1 MLIYP
6 FTRPVLFVDLSLYGV
21 RFSYGR
27 PRVCDQKPSSWSHS
41 IHIFKIAFTRVVVSV
56 SDPDQ
61 VRTFVAGSGS
71 YLCGRT
77 DQVRTFVARSGSNL
91 SGRIRFEPL
100 WPDQVRTCVAGSG
113 SDRCGRIRFGP
124 VWPDQ
129 VRTCVAGSG
138 SYLELE

>member
-56 SDPDQ
+56 SHPDQ

-77 DQVRTFVARSGSNL
+77 RFVPLWPGQVRTL
-91 SGRIRFEPL
+91 
-100 WPDQVRTCVAGSG
+100 VAGSG
-113 SDRCGRIRFGP
+113 SNLCGRIRFGP

-138 SYLELE
+138 SDLCGRIRFLP